1 MFGKK
6 YEDRLLEWSEFRQS
20 LEHAQDPIKD
30 VIEFYNVAPT
40 VSIHTDP
47 WDKTT
52 WPDPWELLEE
62 NQYCDFCRVLGMCY
76 SLQLTDRF
84 NHVPFEIHIV
94 IDNEKS
100 ATYYLLHVGESVIG
114 YTYGAY
120 CNVNDLPKALHTKKK
135 YSMERLQ

>member
-20 LEHAQDPIKD
+20 LEHAHDPIKD

-94 IDNEKS
+94 IDNKKS
-100 ATYYLLHVGESVIG
+100 STYYLLHVGNLVIG

-120 CNVNDLPKALHTKKK
+120 CNVNDLPKTLHTKKK